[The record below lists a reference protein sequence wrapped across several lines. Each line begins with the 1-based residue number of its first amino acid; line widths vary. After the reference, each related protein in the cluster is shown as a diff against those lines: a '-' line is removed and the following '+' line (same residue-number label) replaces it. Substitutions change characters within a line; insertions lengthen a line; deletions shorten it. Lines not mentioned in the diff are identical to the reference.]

1 MNDEFKS
8 GRLTSFGVGHK
19 RGRSGQNDGFL
30 KVTLEEDLENSV
42 KENNYDSQESQVDD
56 RDKTAVNGISDIMN
70 SINKLDELEVTDTL
84 DNIDEV
90 ITEEQYQST
99 I

>member
-1 MNDEFKS
+1 
-8 GRLTSFGVGHK
+8 
-19 RGRSGQNDGFL
+19 
-30 KVTLEEDLENSV
+30 
-42 KENNYDSQESQVDD
+42 
-56 RDKTAVNGISDIMN
+56 MN